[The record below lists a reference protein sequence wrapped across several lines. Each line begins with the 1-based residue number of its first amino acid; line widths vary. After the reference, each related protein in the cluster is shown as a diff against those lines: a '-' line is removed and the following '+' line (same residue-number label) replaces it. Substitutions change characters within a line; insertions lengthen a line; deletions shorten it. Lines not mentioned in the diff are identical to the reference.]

1 MRAAKP
7 NVIVITGA
15 SAGVGRAI
23 VRQFARE
30 GAHVGLLAR
39 GTDGL
44 EAARREVE
52 AAGGR
57 ALVYPLDVADHAQ
70 VEAAATAIEETLG
83 PIDIWVNNAMASI
96 LAPLEHVSPEE
107 FERITHVTYLGYV
120 WGTMAALKRMR
131 PRNRGAIVQVG
142 SALAYR
148 AIPLQ
153 AAYCGAKHAIRGF
166 TESVRCELL
175 HDKSRIRIS
184 IVELP
189 GVNTPQFQ
197 WMKNRMPNKP
207 QPVGAIFQPEVA
219 ARAVAWAAHHHRR
232 ELYVGGPT
240 VSAIVGDKIAPGLLD
255 HYLARTV
262 YKGHQTDQPDDPRRP
277 DNLWQPVPGDH
288 GAHGPFDRR
297 AKSRSLQFW
306 ASRHRPWI
314 AAAGAG
320 LVGAC
325 LARFL
330 SSGRSRSSA
339 IAR

>member
-1 MRAAKP
+1 VA
-7 NVIVITGA
+7 VITGA
-15 SAGVGRAI
+15 SAGIGRAI

-30 GAHVGLLAR
+30 HADIALLAR
-39 GTDGL
+39 GADGL
-44 EAARREVE
+44 EAAAREVE

-57 ALVYPLDVADHAQ
+57 ALAVPLDVADHAA
-70 VEAAATAIEETLG
+70 VEAAAAAIEESLG
-83 PIDIWVNNAMASI
+83 PIDVWVNNAMVSI
-96 LAPLEHVSPEE
+96 LAPLDQVTPEE

-131 PRNRGAIVQVG
+131 PRNRGSIVQVG

-175 HDKSRIRIS
+175 HDKSRVRIS

-197 WMKNRMPNKP
+197 WMKNRMPHKS
-207 QPVGAIFQPEVA
+207 QPIGAVFQPEVA
-219 ARAVAWAAHHHRR
+219 ARAVVWAARHHRR
-232 ELYVGGPT
+232 ELYVGGPS

-262 YKGHQTDQPDDPRRP
+262 YTGHQTDQPEDPNRP
-277 DNLWQPVPGDH
+277 DNLWHPVPGDH
-288 GAHGPFDRR
+288 GAHGPFDHR
-297 AKSRSLQFW
+297 AKRHSLQLW
-306 ASRHRPWI
+306 ATTNRTWI
-314 AAAGAG
+314 AAGAG

-330 SSGRSRSSA
+330 SNSRPRSSA